1 MLTGPVRAHLQLIT
15 IAWNH
20 VYDGL
25 NSLQMEGQSRLQF
38 SNEQEKEYK
47 EALPM
52 TLLQLEV
59 FSREEQPNY
68 DKYSECKPSYS
79 EL

>member
-1 MLTGPVRAHLQLIT
+1 
-15 IAWNH
+15 
-20 VYDGL
+20 
-25 NSLQMEGQSRLQF
+25 MEGQSRLQF

-47 EALPM
+47 ALPM